1 MLSFELDEE
10 QKMLV
15 EVIERFA
22 TSQMRKLHRDAEEEE
37 MIPDHLRQSGW
48 EFGLLPAGIP
58 EQYGGFGEYSVVTA
72 VLATEAMAF
81 GDLAITL
88 SIATPGLVAIPVLL
102 AGTEEQKERYLPM
115 FCAESPPSVTA
126 AIIEPSIQYD
136 PRKLNTTAAYVDGMY
151 ILNGE
156 KSLVPL
162 AGEAEIF
169 LVYANQDGK
178 TQAFLVPGDA
188 EGLELG
194 PADKL
199 MGIRALPS
207 NSISLHD
214 CHVEAINKLGGE
226 EGIDFDLILNHSRV
240 ALAASAVGL
249 ANAASDYAR
258 DYAKER
264 VQFEEPI
271 AHRQSIAFMLA
282 EMAIEVDSARLMV
295 WETAWK
301 LDRGEDAT
309 KEATIMKHYVDQA
322 VLRVADSAVQI
333 LGGYGYIREY
343 PAELWLRNAR
353 GFATFDGLA
362 IV

>member
-1 MLSFELDEE
+1 MLSFDLDEE

-15 EVIERFA
+15 ESIERFA
-22 TSQMRKLHRDAEEEE
+22 NSQIRKLYRDAEEDRL
-37 MIPDHLRQSGW
+37 IPEHLRQSGW
-48 EFGLLPAGIP
+48 DFGLLPAGIP
-58 EQYGGFGEYSVVTA
+58 EQYGGFGEYSVVTG
-72 VLATEAMAF
+72 VLATEAMAY

-88 SIATPGLVAIPVLL
+88 SIATPGLVAIPIFL
-102 AGTEEQKERYLPM
+102 AGTDTQKEAYLPM
-115 FCAESPPSVTA
+115 FCADSPPSVTA

-136 PRKLNTTAAYVDGMY
+136 PRELNTTADYVGSQY
-151 ILNGE
+151 VLNGN

-162 AGEAEIF
+162 AGEADLI

-214 CHVEAINKLGGE
+214 CHIPAINKLGGE
-226 EGIDFDLILNHSRV
+226 DGIDFDLILNHSRV

-249 ANAASDYAR
+249 ANAASEYAR
-258 DYAKER
+258 SYAKER
-264 VQFEEPI
+264 IQFEEPI

-282 EMAIEVDSARLMV
+282 EMAIKVDSARLMV

-301 LDRGEDAT
+301 LDQGEDAT
-309 KEATIMKHYVDQA
+309 KEAAVMKHYVDQA
-322 VLRVADSAVQI
+322 VMHVADSAVQI

-353 GFATFDGLA
+353 GFSSFDGLA

>member
-15 EVIERFA
+15 EVIDRFA
-22 TSQMRKLHRDAEEEE
+22 TSQMRKLYRDAEEEGL
-37 MIPDHLRQSGW
+37 IPDHLRQSGW
-48 EFGLLPAGIP
+48 DFGILPSGIP

-72 VLATEAMAF
+72 VLATEALAF

-115 FCAESPPSVTA
+115 FCADSPPSVTA

-136 PRKLNTTAAYVDGMY
+136 PRELDTKADYVDGKY
-151 ILNGE
+151 VLNGV

-162 AGEAEIF
+162 AGEADLI
-169 LVYANQDGK
+169 LVYANQNGK

-188 EGLELG
+188 EGVDLG
-194 PADKL
+194 PVDKL
-199 MGIRALPS
+199 MGIRALHS
-207 NSISLHD
+207 YTVSLHD
-214 CHVEAINKLGGE
+214 CHVPAANKLGGE

-249 ANAASDYAR
+249 ANAAFEYAR

-301 LDRGEDAT
+301 LDRGKDAT
-309 KEATIMKHYVDQA
+309 KDATIMKHFVDQA
-322 VLRVADSAVQI
+322 VLNVADSAVQI